1 MSVLIEMG
9 ECPVHG
15 LVPIFRISDTTNPTA
30 NTGNACQRC
39 YIEWVKENVTQ
50 CVNARLV
57 EDRKSTRLNSSHS
70 QISQALFCL
79 EKNRRAGRGRSR
91 DRGVVLPGRAPGILQ
106 VH

>member
-57 EDRKSTRLNSSHS
+57 EIR
-70 QISQALFCL
+70 
-79 EKNRRAGRGRSR
+79 
-91 DRGVVLPGRAPGILQ
+91 
-106 VH
+106 